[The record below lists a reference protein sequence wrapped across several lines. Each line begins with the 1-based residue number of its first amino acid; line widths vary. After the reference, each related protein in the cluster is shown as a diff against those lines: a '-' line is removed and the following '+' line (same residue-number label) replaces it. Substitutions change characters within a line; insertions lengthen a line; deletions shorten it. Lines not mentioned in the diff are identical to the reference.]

1 MTSSCSA
8 ATTAKTPPFDN
19 PDLVRTYLDLFTEA
33 AGRSRKPHYL
43 LHTRP
48 GIMDR
53 QLVAHLRARGIAVVG
68 GLREGLSAIDRL
80 ARFASRTNS

>member
-8 ATTAKTPPFDN
+8 ATTAKTQRSTT
-19 PDLVRTYLDLFTEA
+19 PDLVRIYLDLFAEA

-53 QLVAHLRARGIAVVG
+53 QLVAYLRARGIAVVG

-80 ARFASRTNS
+80 ARFASRANS

>member
-8 ATTAKTPPFDN
+8 ATTAKTQPFDS

-53 QLVAHLRARGIAVVG
+53 QLVAQLRARGIAVVG

-80 ARFASRTNS
+80 ARFASRANS